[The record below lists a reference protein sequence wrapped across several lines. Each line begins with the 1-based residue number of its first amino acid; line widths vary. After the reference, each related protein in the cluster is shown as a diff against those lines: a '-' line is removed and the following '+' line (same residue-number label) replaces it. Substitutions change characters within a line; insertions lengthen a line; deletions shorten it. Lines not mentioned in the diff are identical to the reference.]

1 MFQLAH
7 LASHG
12 VADQNAMASLT
23 APGTGAVQIRWSEQ
37 RLTQRLAL
45 LCAHLVVALVA
56 LVGIGGA
63 TRVMEAGLACPDW
76 PLCYG
81 SLLPGGRMNMQVFL
95 EWFHRLDAFV
105 VGVALLVL
113 CAVSI
118 LQRRR
123 LPGWVPWLGAMAL
136 VLVAIQ
142 GGLGAIT
149 VLALLPS
156 VVVTAHLAMALLL
169 VAVISA
175 ASQQLLSVDQPSRQ
189 ARGLGWIWVVLASL
203 SLVAVL
209 AQCLLGGAMATQWA
223 AERCL
228 ASGQDCQ
235 WLTAHRHLGSFAAVA
250 VAVQAVAAL
259 RLPVRPLVRGLSL
272 AAAGLVLGQL
282 ALGLSSW
289 HLQLTAPLVT
299 VAHQVVA
306 ALLVAVLTAGV
317 SREVAHG

>member
-1 MFQLAH
+1 
-7 LASHG
+7 
-12 VADQNAMASLT
+12 
-23 APGTGAVQIRWSEQ
+23 
-37 RLTQRLAL
+37 
-45 LCAHLVVALVA
+45 
-56 LVGIGGA
+56 
-63 TRVMEAGLACPDW
+63 
-76 PLCYG
+76 YG

>member
-1 MFQLAH
+1 METRWGDPPLERQLP
-7 LASHG
+7 
-12 VADQNAMASLT
+12 T
-23 APGTGAVQIRWSEQ
+23 
-37 RLTQRLAL
+37 RLAQ

-113 CAVSI
+113 CGVSVW
-118 LQRRR
+118 QRRK
-123 LPGWVPWLGAMAL
+123 LPRWLPWLSALALAL
-136 VLVAIQ
+136 VMVQ
-142 GGLGAIT
+142 GGLGALT

-156 VVVTAHLAMALLL
+156 AVVTAHLATALLL
-169 VAVISA
+169 VGVLSA
-175 ASQQLLSVDQPSRQ
+175 ASQQLLHADLPQHNGKTPWMWLTAS
-189 ARGLGWIWVVLASL
+189 AASL
-203 SLVAVL
+203 IAVL

-228 ASGQDCQ
+228 TSGIACQ
-235 WLTAHRHLGSFAAVA
+235 WLGAHRHTATIVAIAVA
-250 VAVQAVAAL
+250 IQAAL
-259 RLPVRPLVRGLSL
+259 SLTAGLRPVVRGLSL
-272 AAAGLVLGQL
+272 TAAALVLVQLVLGI
-282 ALGLSSW
+282 SSL
-289 HLQLTAPLVT
+289 HLQLQAPLIT
-299 VAHQVVA
+299 VAHQVTA
-306 ALLVAVLTAGV
+306 ALLVAVLTAGL

>member
-1 MFQLAH
+1 MRWSDQRLPQH
-7 LASHG
+7 LA
-12 VADQNAMASLT
+12 Q
-23 APGTGAVQIRWSEQ
+23 
-37 RLTQRLAL
+37 

-113 CAVSI
+113 CGVS
-118 LQRRR
+118 LWQRRQ
-123 LPGWVPWLGAMAL
+123 LPRWMPWLSLAAL
-136 VLVAIQ
+136 LLVMVQ
-142 GGLGAIT
+142 GGLGALT

-156 VVVTAHLAMALLL
+156 AVVTAHLATALLL
-169 VAVISA
+169 VGLLSA
-175 ASQQLLSVDQPSRQ
+175 TSQQLLSLQRQPRAGRWSW
-189 ARGLGWIWVVLASL
+189 LWIVLATISL
-203 SLVAVL
+203 IGVL

-228 ASGQDCQ
+228 TAGLGCQ
-235 WLTAHRHLGSFAAVA
+235 WLGAHRHLATIVAAA
-250 VAVQAVAAL
+250 IAVQAVLAL
-259 RLPVRPLVRGLSL
+259 QRRLERVVLGLSL
-272 AAAGLVLGQL
+272 TAAALVVVQ
-282 ALGLSSW
+282 LGLGLTSW
-289 HLQLTAPLVT
+289 HLQLQAPLIT

-306 ALLVAVLTAGV
+306 ALLVAVLTAGL

>member
-1 MFQLAH
+1 MFQVAH

-12 VADQNAMASLT
+12 DADQKAMASLT
-23 APGTGAVQIRWSEQ
+23 TTCTGSRADPLERTPAHPSHGVAVR
-37 RLTQRLAL
+37 A
-45 LCAHLVVALVA
+45 LVVALVA

-118 LQRRR
+118 LQRQR
-123 LPGWVPWLGAMAL
+123 LPAWLPWLGAIAL
-136 VLVAIQ
+136 TLVAIQ

-175 ASQQLLSVDQPSRQ
+175 ASQQLLSVDEPSRQ
-189 ARGLGWIWVVLASL
+189 GHGLGRIWVLLACVSL
-203 SLVAVL
+203 IAVL

-235 WLTAHRHLGSFAAVA
+235 WLSAHRHLGSIAAGAVA
-250 VAVQAVAAL
+250 IQAVAAL
-259 RLPVRPLVRGLSL
+259 RLPVRPLVRGLGL
-272 AAAGLVLGQL
+272 TAAALVLGQL
-282 ALGLSSW
+282 ALGLTSW